1 MKVYFGI
8 DKEDFTIEN
17 HITSRYGFR
26 ALFFSTNIEVA
37 ELYAKF
43 YAKKNKKSSA
53 YIYEF
58 NIIEP
63 KKKIEY
69 NYAFSYSSNFRNLI
83 FKGFQENIN
92 SMMIKNVYDYPSSIF
107 KQMILSDIIVI
118 YDFSEIINFEKI
130 KIIENIQF

>member
-8 DKEDFTIEN
+8 DKDNFSIEN

-26 ALFFSTNIEVA
+26 ALFFSTDIEVA

-43 YAKKNKKSSA
+43 YAKKNRKKTA

-69 NYAFSYSSNFRNLI
+69 NYSISYSSNFRNLVLI
-83 FKGFQENIN
+83 
-92 SMMIKNVYDYPSSIF
+92 
-107 KQMILSDIIVI
+107 IIVLI
-118 YDFSEIINFEKI
+118 FYLITSATTV
-130 KIIENIQF
+130 KII